1 MLGRDAQTATGEHVQ
16 RVTSIRADV
25 QKIRTPSVRWRLRV
39 LNLLWFGRSVR
50 TQILLVFLA
59 LNLVAASIA
68 GGVIIFKAGAST
80 RIEIAASMRLAELM
94 ANEAVQLV
102 QHGIPAEQFLR
113 TLPGQL
119 RLLRHVRIG
128 VRDAAGQPVSDQ
140 AAERAE
146 PLREDSRAAA
156 PAWFAMLIG
165 PPVERHEVAVVVDG
179 RTIGTVEIVSE
190 PRDEIAE
197 VWENTIALAAVAA
210 VTVVV
215 IVGILYLVLGRVL
228 DPLTAL
234 GTGLRGLERRDYK
247 VRLVRPKVLEF
258 AAIVDRFNA
267 LAGAL
272 DDVRAENLA
281 LNRRVITAQDDERRR
296 TALELHDEV
305 GPSLFGLKAN
315 VASIAKAALGLPGA
329 AAATVADR
337 VRDLGAIIDHLQ
349 GINRAMLNRLRP
361 MALGHVPLGEIIAE
375 LVRDRARAHPHIAF
389 THDVETLDRSYD
401 DTVDLTLYRC
411 VQESLTNAIRHA
423 NAKAIEVKVA
433 DSRGAASPS
442 PRLPSGRP
450 SELAIGPAEGGTRWT
465 GYGEGRGERASP
477 QARTQAQNRGDAPSP
492 GAQERA
498 DLSPQAGRG
507 ESTYL
512 ELTVRDDGFG
522 IAADQAP
529 GFGLRGMQERVQA
542 LGGEFAIEA
551 GNGCGTC
558 VRIVIPLPLPLPSR
572 PPLPD
577 HAGSSS

>member
-1 MLGRDAQTATGEHVQ
+1 M
-16 RVTSIRADV
+16 
-25 QKIRTPSVRWRLRV
+25 PWRFRV

-50 TQILLVFLA
+50 AQILLVFIA

-94 ANEAVQLV
+94 ANEAVQLI

-119 RLLRHVRIG
+119 RFLRHVRIG

-140 AAERAE
+140 AAERTE
-146 PLREDSRAAA
+146 PVREDSRAAA

-179 RTIGTVEIVSE
+179 GTIGTVEIVSE

-210 VTVVV
+210 VTVLV

-315 VASIAKAALGLPGA
+315 VASIAKAALGLPEA
-329 AAATVADR
+329 AAATVAER
-337 VRDLGAIIDHLQ
+337 VRDLAAIIDHLQ
-349 GINRAMLNRLRP
+349 GINRSMLNRLRP
-361 MALGHVPLGEIIAE
+361 MALGHVPLADIIAE
-375 LVRDRARAHPHIAF
+375 LVRDRARAHPHIIF

-423 NAKAIEVKVA
+423 NAKAIEVRVVA
-433 DSRGAASPS
+433 CRGIASPS
-442 PRLPSGRP
+442 PLVGSVMACGHPP
-450 SELAIGPAEGGTRWT
+450 LE
-465 GYGEGRGERASP
+465 GEGRTAGGSPGWGDGEA
-477 QARTQAQNRGDAPSP
+477 ANDGDAVYAEALSP
-492 GAQERA
+492 PPGPLARA
-498 DLSPQAGRG
+498 DLPPPGGGANGG
-507 ESTYL
+507 AWL

-522 IAADQAP
+522 FAAGQAP

-572 PPLPD
+572 YPLPD
-577 HAGSSS
+577 PPPHAGERREGATDYASGSP

>member
-1 MLGRDAQTATGEHVQ
+1 M
-16 RVTSIRADV
+16 
-25 QKIRTPSVRWRLRV
+25 RWRLRV

-50 TQILLVFLA
+50 TQILLVFIA

-94 ANEAVQLV
+94 ANEAVQLI
-102 QHGIPAEQFLR
+102 QHGIPAEQFLLA
-113 TLPGQL
+113 LPGQL
-119 RLLRHVRIG
+119 RFLRHVRIG
-128 VRDAAGQPVSDQ
+128 VRDAGGQPVSDQ
-140 AAERAE
+140 AAERTE

-165 PPVERHEVAVVVDG
+165 PPVERHEVAVVVG
-179 RTIGTVEIVSE
+179 GGTIGTVEIVSE

-210 VTVVV
+210 VTMLV

-234 GTGLRGLERRDYK
+234 GTGLQGLERRDYK

-315 VASIAKAALGLPGA
+315 VASIAKAAPGLPEA
-329 AAATVADR
+329 AAATVAER
-337 VRDLGAIIDHLQ
+337 VRDLAAIIDHLQ
-349 GINRAMLNRLRP
+349 GINRGMLNRLRP
-361 MALGHVPLGEIIAE
+361 MALGHVPLGDIIAE
-375 LVRDRARAHPHIAF
+375 LVRDRARAHPHIVF

-433 DSRGAASPS
+433 AAPS
-442 PRLPSGRP
+442 PRLG
-450 SELAIGPAEGGTRWT
+450 
-465 GYGEGRGERASP
+465 GEGRGEGASP
-477 QARTQAQNRGDAPSP
+477 QAQTRGERPSSQPSP
-492 GAQERA
+492 PTEVGFTRLRQLKNDRNRQQPISIGGEG
-498 DLSPQAGRG
+498 AGRC
-507 ESTYL
+507 L
-512 ELTVRDDGFG
+512 ELTVRDDGLGFATG
-522 IAADQAP
+522 QAP

-572 PPLPD
+572 PPPYPPP
-577 HAGSSS
+577 HAEGAADYASGSP

>member
-1 MLGRDAQTATGEHVQ
+1 M
-16 RVTSIRADV
+16 
-25 QKIRTPSVRWRLRV
+25 PWRFRV

-50 TQILLVFLA
+50 AQILLVFIA

-94 ANEAVQLV
+94 ANEAVQLI

-119 RLLRHVRIG
+119 RFLRHVRIG
-128 VRDAAGQPVSDQ
+128 VRDAGGQPVSDQ
-140 AAERAE
+140 AAERTE

-179 RTIGTVEIVSE
+179 GTIGTVEIVSE

-210 VTVVV
+210 VTVLV

-315 VASIAKAALGLPGA
+315 VASIAKAALGLPEA
-329 AAATVADR
+329 AAATVAER
-337 VRDLGAIIDHLQ
+337 VRDLAAIIDHLQ
-349 GINRAMLNRLRP
+349 GINRSMLNRLRP
-361 MALGHVPLGEIIAE
+361 MALGHVPLADIIAE
-375 LVRDRARAHPHIAF
+375 LVRDRARAHPHIIF

-433 DSRGAASPS
+433 AAPS
-442 PRLPSGRP
+442 PRLG
-450 SELAIGPAEGGTRWT
+450 
-465 GYGEGRGERASP
+465 GEGRGEGASP
-477 QARTQAQNRGDAPSP
+477 QAQTRGERPSSQPSP
-492 GAQERA
+492 PTEVGFTRLRQLKNDRNRQQPISIGGEG
-498 DLSPQAGRG
+498 AGRC
-507 ESTYL
+507 L
-512 ELTVRDDGFG
+512 ELTVRDDGLGFATG
-522 IAADQAP
+522 QAP

-572 PPLPD
+572 YPLPD
-577 HAGSSS
+577 PPPHAGERREGATDYASGSP